1 MSDNHTIFKA
11 VNYIFKTYQT
21 EISMSKKVKIMLPA
35 LGEGII
41 EATLMQWLKKVGDT
55 IILDE
60 PIAEIA
66 TDKVDTEV
74 LSPAEGVIERFFFSE
89 GEIPKVGD
97 LIAVISA
104 SDSANIPEHLLLTEG
119 GVSLVESKA
128 EIKSAPVPTTSI
140 ELDPM
145 NEINHSEIKWIS
157 PLVKSIMKTEGIS
170 VEELEKVHG
179 SGKNGRVTRDD
190 ILSYVETQ
198 KVEKTSTLVQKSETS
213 IPQPIISTESTLNT
227 IIPMSRLRT
236 IIADR
241 MVQSVQTS
249 PHVTSFVEADVTN
262 MVLWRN
268 KNKAAFEKQ
277 YGQKLT
283 FTPLFMEAVTNA
295 IKQFPNINASVGQ
308 NEVIV
313 HHEINIGMATALP
326 SGDLIVPVIKNAEE
340 KNLLGL
346 AKTVNDLAARA
357 RSSQLKPDEIRGGTF
372 TVTNVG
378 TFNNIAGTPII
389 NQPEVAIL
397 ALGAIKKRPAVI
409 ETPQGDTIGIR
420 HQIILSLSYDHRVVD
435 GSLGGMFLAK
445 IGELL
450 ENFDINRS
458 L

>member
-1 MSDNHTIFKA
+1 MT
-11 VNYIFKTYQT
+11 
-21 EISMSKKVKIMLPA
+21 KKVKIMLPA

-55 IILDE
+55 INLDE

-74 LSPAEGVIERFFFSE
+74 LSPADGVVERFFFSE
-89 GEIPKVGD
+89 GEVPKVGD
-97 LIAVISA
+97 LIAVMSVA
-104 SDSANIPEHLLLTEG
+104 DSVDIPAHLLLTETLTNTK
-119 GVSLVESKA
+119 SPKKEVENVETPKTESS
-128 EIKSAPVPTTSI
+128 EESQST
-140 ELDPM
+140 DPLT
-145 NEINHSEIKWIS
+145 NGRGAWIS
-157 PLVKSIMKTEGIS
+157 PLVKSIMKSENIS
-170 VEELEKVHG
+170 DNEFSTIHG
-179 SGKNGRVTRDD
+179 TGQDGRVTRDD
-190 ILSYVETQ
+190 ILAFLDKRTTTPTPVLTTAPA
-198 KVEKTSTLVQKSETS
+198 KKTEPAPAYS
-213 IPQPIISTESTLNT
+213 IDSALHT
-227 IIPMSRLRT
+227 IIPMSRLRN

-268 KNKAAFEKQ
+268 KNKEDFEKQ
-277 YGQKLT
+277 HGQKLT
-283 FTPLFMEAVTNA
+283 FTPLFLEAVASA

-313 HHEINIGMATALP
+313 HHEVNIGMATALP

-346 AKTVNDLAARA
+346 TKTVNDLATRARA
-357 RSSQLKPDEIRGGTF
+357 NKLKPDEIRGGTF

-378 TFNNIAGTPII
+378 SFNNLAGTPII

-435 GSLGGMFLAK
+435 GSLGGLFLAK
-445 IGELL
+445 IGEIL
-450 ENFDINRS
+450 ENFDINRT